1 MKSILLFLLL
11 SSLSLFSFAQVAA
24 NKTDS
29 RGMKQGK
36 WIGKYPDGT
45 LKYEGKFFNDKP
57 IGEWKR
63 YHENG
68 KLKAQMSYYPN
79 SERAFASLFD
89 TDAKLYAKGVFENT
103 LRDSI
108 WNFFSAEKVVLTE
121 SYHLGKKEG
130 TSKAFDQKSQ
140 LISEKEWK
148 NDMLDGKSTE
158 FYPNGQKRSEITF
171 SGGAKNGLALFYDQ
185 DGAKTVEGN
194 YKEDL
199 SEGEWK
205 FFEKEG
211 KVKYKIQYDK
221 GNILNSAA
229 LDSLQLN
236 EFKKFDKL
244 KGKIPEPA
252 VNETGRP

>member
-1 MKSILLFLLL
+1 
-11 SSLSLFSFAQVAA
+11 
-24 NKTDS
+24 
-29 RGMKQGK
+29 
-36 WIGKYPDGT
+36 
-45 LKYEGKFFNDKP
+45 
-57 IGEWKR
+57 
-63 YHENG
+63 
-68 KLKAQMSYYPN
+68 
-79 SERAFASLFD
+79 
-89 TDAKLYAKGVFENT
+89 
-103 LRDSI
+103 
-108 WNFFSAEKVVLTE
+108 
-121 SYHLGKKEG
+121 
-130 TSKAFDQKSQ
+130 
-140 LISEKEWK
+140 
-148 NDMLDGKSTE
+148 MLDGKSTE